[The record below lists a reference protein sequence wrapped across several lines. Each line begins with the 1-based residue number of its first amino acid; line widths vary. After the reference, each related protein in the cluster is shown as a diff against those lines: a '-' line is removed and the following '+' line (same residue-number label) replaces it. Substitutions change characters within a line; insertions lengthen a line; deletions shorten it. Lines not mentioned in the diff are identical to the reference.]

1 MLLDDRCQ
9 VLFANKLGGA
19 FIITYNVSN
28 IRYAVMIQL
37 YGLNTLLLM
46 LASRFLPCWMLYIS
60 YDSDIFIYEYQSQN
74 LFAIFFAEQK

>member
-37 YGLNTLLLM
+37 YGLNTLFM
-46 LASRFLPCWMLYIS
+46 I
-60 YDSDIFIYEYQSQN
+60 I
-74 LFAIFFAEQK
+74 AEIAC